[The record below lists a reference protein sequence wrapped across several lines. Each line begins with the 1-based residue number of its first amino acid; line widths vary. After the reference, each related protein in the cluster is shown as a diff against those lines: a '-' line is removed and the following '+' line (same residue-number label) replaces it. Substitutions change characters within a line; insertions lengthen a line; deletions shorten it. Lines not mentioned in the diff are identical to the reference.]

1 MAKSSFWLDSE
12 DDVKLHVQKWIKP
25 RSNDPKAIVQIS
37 HGMVEHIGRYDDFAH
52 FLVSQN
58 IFVYGNDH
66 RGHGQT
72 GTAHGMMG
80 LLSEKDGFEK
90 ATNDLYIVT
99 KHIQEEHP
107 ETPIFLLGHSFGSFL
122 ARHYIQL
129 HSEDI
134 EGVII
139 SGTGGHPGMAN
150 IAAKRIAQ
158 QQLKKDLLGV
168 PSPMLNKLVFRAYNK
183 RVTNPKS
190 PFDWLS
196 HDEKQ
201 VLQYAEDPL
210 CGFIPSASFFY
221 DMFHGLDLV
230 HNDKLIKKIRKGLPM
245 LFVTGEEDPVG
256 KYGSDIWKVMKQ
268 YQKHDIDDIT
278 ANFYP
283 HGRHEMLNEINKVD
297 VYKDILKWIE
307 FYLPEEDE

>member
-1 MAKSSFWLDSE
+1 MAKSSFWLDTV

-37 HGMVEHIGRYDDFAH
+37 HGMVEHIDRYDDFAH
-52 FLVSQN
+52 YLVSQN

-72 GTAHGMMG
+72 GKAHGFMG
-80 LLSEKDGFEK
+80 FLSEEDGFEK
-90 ATNDLYIVT
+90 VTNDVHLVT
-99 KHIQEEHP
+99 KHIQDEYP
-107 ETPIFLLGHSFGSFL
+107 DTPIFLLGHSFGSFV

-139 SGTGGHPGMAN
+139 SGTGGHPGIAN
-150 IAAKRIAQ
+150 VAGKRLAKQ
-158 QQLKKDLLGV
+158 QMKKDLLGA
-168 PSPMLNKLVFRAYNK
+168 PSPTLNKIVFNSYNK
-183 RVTNPKS
+183 RVSNPTS
-190 PFDWLS
+190 PYDWLS

-201 VLQYAEDPL
+201 VLAFVEDPL

-221 DMFHGLDLV
+221 DLFHGLDLI
-230 HNDKLIKKIRKGLPM
+230 HQDKLIKKIRKNLPM
-245 LFVTGEEDPVG
+245 LFITGEEDPVG
-256 KYGSDIWKVMKQ
+256 KYGKDIWKVMKQ

-278 ANFYP
+278 AKFYP
-283 HGRHEMLNEINKVD
+283 HGRHELLNELNKTEI
-297 VYKDILKWIE
+297 YKDVLKWLE
-307 FYLPEEDE
+307 FYIS